1 MQHSRGRLAVTAV
14 IVVTLAG
21 GCGTRLKDSEVA
33 AMRAKAS
40 GAATEVAPSDQAAP
54 ASGAAAAG
62 DPAAT
67 STGAATT
74 DAAGSSSA
82 APSASGGA
90 ASAAQPGQA
99 AGQVASGGGAA
110 PAAAGAS
117 SKAAPAGS
125 SGPAAK
131 TGAAPAAG
139 PAAGATPTT
148 SAGPAAGPSGGA
160 FPIPPDPVSVK
171 GAHSQGVTDKD
182 ITIGVVAP
190 LSGAAGFLGENEVDA
205 IRGVFGMVNAAGGI
219 RGRQV
224 RTVVADSQFE
234 PTLVA
239 TAAKKLVEQDR
250 VFALMDVLGDAEAPY
265 VTSKGIPLFVLG
277 MIPSVFSSKYP
288 TTHVFG
294 GNTLDFVAALAYNLT
309 QQVKLPIKTTAI
321 LYDTTNVPIAPWVKY
336 MVKAWEKWG
345 VQVKSTDAF
354 NLSDGDCTRI
364 VLKVQ
369 QQAVDFWDLGQS
381 LAWPACGA
389 AMARQN
395 YKPPQGFGGPYSA
408 DASFVAQ
415 SGTGAADS
423 IAQTPGVQIGK
434 QAGEPY
440 PYLPSGKA
448 PEVERYVA
456 SMKKFSPKSGDTNS
470 LENVWTQNFW
480 SGARLLVDAIAAQ
493 ADAVTWNGVNTWV
506 GRQKNWAS
514 GIQAPIKS
522 LDPKCKA
529 TGDIWDFQWKVV
541 NGQYQHSDWQ
551 PYGGRIVVPKDMKD
565 FMMPG
570 AGDCYLT
577 AMADA
582 ELH

>member
-1 MQHSRGRLAVTAV
+1 MQYSRSRLAVTAV
-14 IVVTLAG
+14 IVMTLAG
-21 GCGTRLKDSEVA
+21 GCGTRLQDSEVA
-33 AMRAKAS
+33 AMRAK
-40 GAATEVAPSDQAAP
+40 T
-54 ASGAAAAG
+54 SGAAAGLAG
-62 DPAAT
+62 TDPAASSADAT
-67 STGAATT
+67 VAGDAAATGTDGAAA
-74 DAAGSSSA
+74 DLSGSPAAVA
-82 APSASGGA
+82 SASGGA
-90 ASAAQPGQA
+90 TSGAQPGHA
-99 AGQVASGGGAA
+99 AGQSTSGSSPATAAGAGGKAA
-110 PAAAGAS
+110 PAA
-117 SKAAPAGS
+117 S
-125 SGPAAK
+125 SGAAAK
-131 TGAAPAAG
+131 TGASPAAG
-139 PAAGATPTT
+139 TAQPGASGGTAAGA
-148 SAGPAAGPSGGA
+148 SGGV
-160 FPIPPDPVSVK
+160 FPIPSDPVSVK

-205 IRGVFGMVNAAGGI
+205 IRGVFGMVNAGGGI
-219 RGRQV
+219 RGRQI
-224 RTVVADSQFE
+224 RTIVADSQFE

-239 TAAKKLVEQDR
+239 TAAKKLVEQDK

-294 GNTLDFVAALAYNLT
+294 GNTLDFVAALAYNVT

-381 LAWPACGA
+381 LAWPACAA

-456 SMKKFSPKSGDTNS
+456 SMKKFSPKSSDVNS

-480 SGARLLVDAIAAQ
+480 SGARLVVDSIAAQ

-529 TGDIWDFQWKVV
+529 TGDIWNFQWKVV

-551 PYGGRIVVPKDMKD
+551 PYGGRIVIPKEMKD

-582 ELH
+582 ELR